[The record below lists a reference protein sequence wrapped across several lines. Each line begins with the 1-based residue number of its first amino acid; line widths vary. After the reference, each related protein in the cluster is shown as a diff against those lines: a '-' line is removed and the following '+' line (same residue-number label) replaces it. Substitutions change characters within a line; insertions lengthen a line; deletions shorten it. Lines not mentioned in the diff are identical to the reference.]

1 MILCPQIHKLNE
13 TNMRKSL
20 WNKSDCMSALM
31 QTLKVRL
38 INNDKSMMIRLF
50 DSGSQKSSLREK
62 CV

>member
-1 MILCPQIHKLNE
+1 
-13 TNMRKSL
+13 MRKSL